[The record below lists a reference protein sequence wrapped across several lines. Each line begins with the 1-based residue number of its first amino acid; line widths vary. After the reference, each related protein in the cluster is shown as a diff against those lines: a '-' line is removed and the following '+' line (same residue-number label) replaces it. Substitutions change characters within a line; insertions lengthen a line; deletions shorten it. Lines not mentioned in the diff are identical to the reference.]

1 MAMTEPEKRFGGF
14 VKVGVPVLSPML
26 SPVVSSILSSEQ
38 KVLLNRKANEMFNNG
53 LVEDAKR
60 VYLATGYS
68 DGLTRVADTYM
79 AKGREM
85 DALKLY
91 LQAHN
96 QRNSAPLTEK
106 LAKIISKI
114 MSS

>member
-1 MAMTEPEKRFGGF
+1 MVKTEQDFGGF
-14 VKVGVPVLSPML
+14 VKVGAPVAKPA
-26 SPVVSSILSSEQ
+26 LSSEQ
-38 KVLLNRKANEMFNNG
+38 KVLLNRRANEMFNNG

-68 DGLTRVADTYM
+68 DGLTRVADTYVK
-79 AKGREM
+79 KGREM

-106 LAKIISKI
+106 LAKIISRVMI
-114 MSS
+114 S

>member
-1 MAMTEPEKRFGGF
+1 MTKVEQEVGGF
-14 VKVGVPVLSPML
+14 VKVTAPVLT
-26 SPVVSSILSSEQ
+26 SEQ
-38 KVLLNRKANEMFNNG
+38 KVLLNRRANEMFNNG

-79 AKGREM
+79 KKGREM

-106 LAKIISKI
+106 LAKIISK
-114 MSS
+114 MMNP

>member
-1 MAMTEPEKRFGGF
+1 MAMTEPVKEFGGF
-14 VKVGVPVLSPML
+14 VKVTAPIISP
-26 SPVVSSILSSEQ
+26 IISSEQ
-38 KVLLNRKANEMFNNG
+38 KVLLNRRANEMFNNG

-68 DGLTRVADTYM
+68 DGLTRVADRYM
-79 AKGREM
+79 TQGREM
-85 DALKLY
+85 DALRLY

-106 LAKIISKI
+106 LAKIISKL
-114 MSS
+114 MES